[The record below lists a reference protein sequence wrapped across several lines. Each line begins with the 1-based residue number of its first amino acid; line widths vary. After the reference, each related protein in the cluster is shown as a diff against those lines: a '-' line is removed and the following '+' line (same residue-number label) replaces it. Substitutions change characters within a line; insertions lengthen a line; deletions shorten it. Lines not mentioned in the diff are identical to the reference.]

1 VEEIRAALAAG
12 DTSTAARAAH
22 SMKGAA
28 ANLGAAGLAEIASK
42 AETAV
47 TTGQG
52 VEEALHALAISFE
65 SVAGAINSAL
75 PIEQSATA
83 ATGPAPGPAD
93 LATVVEPLSR
103 LKVLLK
109 NDDGDAA
116 DYILEVGPSL
126 SKVLTAAE
134 INTLT
139 GLVGNFNF
147 EAALVSLSNIAD
159 RLSLRLE

>member
-1 VEEIRAALAAG
+1 
-12 DTSTAARAAH
+12 
-22 SMKGAA
+22 MKGAA
-28 ANLGAAGLAEIASK
+28 ANLGAAGLAEVAAK
-42 AETAV
+42 AEAAV
-47 TTGQG
+47 TSGQG
-52 VEEALHALAISFE
+52 VEDALHALAISFE

-75 PIEQSATA
+75 PTEQSATA
-83 ATGPAPGPAD
+83 TAAPAPAD
-93 LATVVEPLSR
+93 IATVLEPLAR
-103 LKVLLK
+103 LKALLK

-126 SKVLTAAE
+126 SRVLTAAE

-147 EAALVSLSNIAD
+147 EAALVSLSTIAD

>member
-1 VEEIRAALAAG
+1 
-12 DTSTAARAAH
+12 
-22 SMKGAA
+22 
-28 ANLGAAGLAEIASK
+28 
-42 AETAV
+42 
-47 TTGQG
+47 
-52 VEEALHALAISFE
+52 
-65 SVAGAINSAL
+65 
-75 PIEQSATA
+75 
-83 ATGPAPGPAD
+83 
-93 LATVVEPLSR
+93 
-103 LKVLLK
+103 LLK

-147 EAALVSLSNIAD
+147 EAALVSLSTIAD